1 MEKKNLYF
9 VERIIHFVKQLV
21 DKITYSKD
29 LFADDVWKLRVSK
42 QFRQKDKYASLHKKL
57 FAFSFKEADD
67 FYKYLFIIMMAAM
80 LVNMVFMSRNVGIST
95 RELEQNHYSE
105 LVYNHFHHIGDTEAY
120 REHPFASTQAQYI
133 DLILFSFC
141 KVLHIQDIFMVK
153 HITSAVFGWLLILYL
168 SILVLRAFRWRAAF
182 FTAFLLFISPRF
194 LGDSLCNVVDVTF
207 AFGFIFAITQIYY
220 FCRELP
226 TIRIY
231 RIVKII
237 IGTLI
242 ALSTYNAGFV
252 LLHFLFIFTLLNF
265 LLYNPIKKIFKWEYL
280 KPLLQLVALVYGISL
295 LIICIHCLCTIF
307 LTTSM
312 VPPRQAFV
320 LLANNYPLSDNQL
333 FAGHEIGP
341 DNFPPRYLIQYLFI
355 TIPSVVLMGFVLF
368 FIFFKTAV
376 RNLKPYS
383 IFIFLYAFCYCLV
396 KVKNLYLNPDTAWA
410 IYYFIYPLFMLIAVS
425 GIECTLSS
433 IQDRYTNIVIIGLIA
448 LFSFMPIRHITH
460 NHPLTTL
467 YFNELSG
474 GIQNA
479 YAKYEL
485 DYNDQANKKACQ
497 LMREHIHRQDVG
509 QHVSQEPFMLG
520 TNGNAACD
528 FFFQSDSN
536 IVLVHTPYLANDTT
550 WDYYLFFCHDIAATQ
565 LRNGTWPVDTPFTT
579 LNIEHKPIVAFYKN
593 PYRAAQRAYNDSIA
607 KAITDSL
614 TALADVEGIEK

>member
-1 MEKKNLYF
+1 MKKTNLNF
-9 VERIIHFVKQLV
+9 GERIFHLMKQLV
-21 DKITYSKD
+21 DKFTYSKD
-29 LFADDVWKLRVSK
+29 LFADDMWKLRVSK
-42 QFRQKDKYASLHKKL
+42 QFRQKDKYASLHKRL

-67 FYKYLFIIMMAAM
+67 FYKYLFIIVMAAM
-80 LVNMVFMSRNVGIST
+80 LINMVLMSRTVGVST
-95 RELEQNHYSE
+95 RELEQDHYSE

-120 REHPFASTQAQYI
+120 KEHPFSSTQAQYI

-141 KVLHIQDIFMVK
+141 KALNIQDIFMVK
-153 HITSAVFGWLLILYL
+153 HITSAIFGWLLILYL

-182 FTAFLLFISPRF
+182 FTAFFLLISPRF
-194 LGDSLCNVVDVTF
+194 LGYSLCNVVDVTF

-231 RIVKII
+231 RIVKIV

-265 LLYNPIKKIFKWEYL
+265 LLYNPIKKFYKWEYL
-280 KPLLQLVALVYGISL
+280 KPLLQLLGVVYGISL
-295 LIICIHCLCTIF
+295 LIICIHCLCTLF

-341 DNFPPRYLIQYLFI
+341 DNFPRRYLIQYLFI
-355 TIPSVVLMGFVLF
+355 TIPSVVLMGFLLF

-383 IFIFLYAFCYCLV
+383 IFIFLYAFCYCIM
-396 KVKNLYLNPDTAWA
+396 KVKNLYMNPDTAWA

-425 GIECTLSS
+425 GIECTLES
-433 IQDRYTNIVIIGLIA
+433 IQDRYTNFVIIAIIGL
-448 LFSFMPIRHITH
+448 LSFMPIRHIAY
-460 NHPLTTL
+460 NHPLTAL

-474 GIQNA
+474 GIHNA

-485 DYNDQANKKACQ
+485 DYNDQCNKKACQ
-497 LMREHIHRQDVG
+497 SMQTYIHHEDVG
-509 QHVSQEPFMLG
+509 QHVSQEPFLLA

-528 FFFQSDSN
+528 MFFHADSN
-536 IVLVHTPYLANDTT
+536 IVLVHTPFLANDTT
-550 WDYYLFFCHDIAATQ
+550 WDYYLYFCHDIAATQ
-565 LRNGTWPVDTPFTT
+565 LRNGMWPVDTPFTT
-579 LNIEHKPIVAFYKN
+579 LDIENKPIVAFYKN
-593 PYRAAQRAYNDSIA
+593 RYRAAQRAHNDSIA
-607 KAITDSL
+607 KAVTDSL
-614 TALADVEGIEK
+614 TALADMEGIEK

>member
-9 VERIIHFVKQLV
+9 VERIIHFVRQLV
-21 DKITYSKD
+21 DRITYSKD

-42 QFRQKDKYASLHKKL
+42 QFRQKDKYASLHKRL

-133 DLILFSFC
+133 DLILFTFC
-141 KVLHIQDIFMVK
+141 KTLHIQDIFMVK

-194 LGDSLCNVVDVTF
+194 LGYSLCNVVDVTF

-265 LLYNPIKKIFKWEYL
+265 LLYNPIKKFYKKEYL

-295 LIICIHCLCTIF
+295 LIICIHCLCTLF

-312 VPPRQAFV
+312 VPPRQAPSASF
-320 LLANNYPLSDNQL
+320 S
-333 FAGHEIGP
+333 
-341 DNFPPRYLIQYLFI
+341 RFI
-355 TIPSVVLMGFVLF
+355 SRG
-368 FIFFKTAV
+368 
-376 RNLKPYS
+376 
-383 IFIFLYAFCYCLV
+383 
-396 KVKNLYLNPDTAWA
+396 
-410 IYYFIYPLFMLIAVS
+410 
-425 GIECTLSS
+425 
-433 IQDRYTNIVIIGLIA
+433 
-448 LFSFMPIRHITH
+448 
-460 NHPLTTL
+460 
-467 YFNELSG
+467 
-474 GIQNA
+474 
-479 YAKYEL
+479 
-485 DYNDQANKKACQ
+485 
-497 LMREHIHRQDVG
+497 
-509 QHVSQEPFMLG
+509 
-520 TNGNAACD
+520 
-528 FFFQSDSN
+528 
-536 IVLVHTPYLANDTT
+536 
-550 WDYYLFFCHDIAATQ
+550 
-565 LRNGTWPVDTPFTT
+565 
-579 LNIEHKPIVAFYKN
+579 
-593 PYRAAQRAYNDSIA
+593 
-607 KAITDSL
+607 
-614 TALADVEGIEK
+614 